1 MVTLV
6 ALILTG
12 IYAAIALML
21 IKPLNDAF
29 GHNLAMQIDRV
40 AIVLT
45 LAICWPVTIAV
56 CGLATLFMV
65 MFDD

>member
-1 MVTLV
+1 MAIV
-6 ALILTG
+6 AIVLAIV
-12 IYAAIALML
+12 YSAIALML

-29 GHNLAMQIDRV
+29 GHELRIKIDRV

-56 CGLATLFMV
+56 CGLATVFMLV
-65 MFDD
+65 FDE

>member
-1 MVTLV
+1 MAIV
-6 ALILTG
+6 AVVLAIT
-12 IYAAIALML
+12 YAAIALML

-29 GHNLAMQIDRV
+29 GHNLTMQIDRV

-56 CGLATLFMV
+56 CGLATVFMV
-65 MFDD
+65 LFDE